1 MFRLPGAAALDAALA
16 ILIESK
22 GRVVSVVPQRRTLE
36 DIFLEASREAQ
47 A

>member
-1 MFRLPGAAALDAALA
+1 MFRLPGEAALDVALA
-16 ILIESK
+16 ILVAAK
-22 GRVVSVVPQRRTLE
+22 GRVVSVVPQRRNLE